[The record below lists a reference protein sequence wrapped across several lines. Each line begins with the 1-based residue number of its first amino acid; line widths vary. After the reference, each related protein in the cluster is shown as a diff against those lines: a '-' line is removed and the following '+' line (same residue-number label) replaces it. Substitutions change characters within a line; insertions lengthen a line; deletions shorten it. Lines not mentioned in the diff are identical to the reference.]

1 MGGPNIFIWNEKDD
15 KKGWYRIDAN
25 FSFPPDTLV
34 YGEMV
39 LELRGELKA
48 QRRVRSVHLI
58 DGLVL
63 NGYDVTSMHLVERFV

>member
-15 KKGWYRIDAN
+15 KRNWHRMDAN
-25 FSFPPDTLV
+25 FNFPPDTLV
-34 YGEMV
+34 YGEIV

-63 NGYDVTSMHLVERFV
+63 NGFDVTNMHLVERFV